1 MMQFPDNPGNQT
13 GKTDPEETIRVMV
26 DQTKCESI
34 GECVRIAPDV
44 FRFEAGS
51 KKAAVALERVPM
63 SLCSLVCAAAKACPV
78 GAISVTDAKGT
89 AIE

>member
-1 MMQFPDNPGNQT
+1 MQSPNIPGNQS
-13 GKTDPEETIRVMV
+13 GKTGPEETIRVTV

-63 SLCSLVCAAAKACPV
+63 RLCSLVCAAAKVCPT
-78 GAISVTDAKGT
+78 GAISVTDEKGA